1 VNDTPPSLIEV
12 QLPVSSLSKE
22 SYRERKAV
30 AGQTLTALGKWWGRK
45 PLVLVRALILGLLMP
60 ATDDPDAD
68 RAAFLA
74 AMTMD
79 EEGLARRRKGPLPAS
94 VVFELATARERERTF
109 AVAGGRPKWKPDIPK
124 PERDALQ
131 AVAFARMSYEA
142 KLEHCVRPEEIDG
155 ASPES
160 WARINAHLGT
170 NAGSLP
176 ELIDQLGNRRFGHRP
191 RVGDAFSGGGSI
203 PFEAARIGCDA
214 YGNDL
219 SPVAALLT
227 WGALEV
233 VGGGDDAVARVTAA
247 QRRVYD
253 RVRSRVAEWGIERNE
268 AGWEAE
274 AYLYCVEATDPVSG
288 WRVPLAP
295 SWVIADKPGAAAIAQ
310 LRPDVQRRRFDVE
323 IVEDATASDL
333 RLGSEEGT
341 WRDGLRCPV
350 DAQGRHVPPRSRIPV
365 SIEQVRGRDGLRAW
379 EAGEFIPRDSDVLG
393 ERLYCVVWVD
403 PSTGDRHYRAPT
415 DQDLAREAQVQS
427 LLAERFGDWQK
438 RGFIPSRRIEAGNE
452 TERLGRE
459 RGWTHWHQLFNPR
472 QLLVNGLFG
481 EEAATETEFEGRA
494 LLLMVGKLANWNSRL
509 SRWKVGQGGGI
520 GGAMEAFYNQAF
532 NTLMNYASRTTATLE
547 PAFAAPLKSAVL
559 AGDGEVS
566 LGDARGM
573 AVRSDFWITDP
584 GYADAIDYEELS
596 EHFLAWYDKRLPVL
610 FPGWYTDSRR
620 ALAISG
626 AGFDFRRAMIDC
638 YQRMAELS
646 PDDGLHVV
654 MFTHQSADVWADLAL
669 ILWTAGLR
677 VTTAWTVQTETP
689 ASGLKQGNYVQ
700 GTVLLVLR
708 KRIGGSRGHLGDI
721 FPEVQAKVRSS
732 LASMSDLRA
741 HEVLTYG
748 DADFGDADLQLAAY
762 AAALSI
768 VTGYERIEDIDP
780 EYELFR
786 ERPRGERSPLALLIE
801 GAVKIASDY
810 LVPGSLD
817 RSVWS
822 RMTPE
827 ERFYLRGVLVEA
839 SGEHREG
846 VYQEFARALGVREYR
861 GLLATGAANEI
872 RLKTPS
878 EFGGR
883 ELGGDGFAG
892 SLLRRVLFAIHVTA
906 RSDDPR
912 EGLTALR
919 TEVSGYWDVRPLL
932 LSLLRYLTSTPSPS
946 SGHWISDAAAAGLLA
961 GAVDNDRL

>member
-1 VNDTPPSLIEV
+1 MQSFIEV

-45 PLVLVRALILGLLMP
+45 PLVLVRALVLGLLMP
-60 ATDDPDAD
+60 ATDDADAD

-79 EEGLARRRKGPLPAS
+79 DEGLARRRKGQLTARI
-94 VVFELATARERERTF
+94 VYDLATPRERERSF
-109 AVAGGRPKWKPDIPK
+109 DVGGGAPRWKRELSKTD
-124 PERDALQ
+124 RDTLQ
-131 AVAFARMSYEA
+131 EVGFARMGYDS
-142 KLEHCVRPEEIDG
+142 KLEHCLRPEEIDG
-155 ASPES
+155 PSPAA
-160 WARINAHLGT
+160 WGRIDAHLGT
-170 NAGSLP
+170 TAASLP
-176 ELIDQLGNRRFGHRP
+176 ELVDQLGRRRFGHRP

-227 WGALEV
+227 WGSLEI
-233 VGGGDDAVARVTAA
+233 VGGGGDTVTRVTAA

-253 RVRSRVAEWGIERNE
+253 RVRARVAEWGIECNE
-268 AGWEAE
+268 DGWVAE
-274 AYLYCVEATDPVSG
+274 AYLYCVEATDPVTG

-295 SWVIADKPGAAAIAQ
+295 GWVIADKPGAQVVAQ
-310 LRPDVQRRRFDVE
+310 LRPDDGHRRFDVE
-323 IVEDATASDL
+323 IVEAASTSDV
-333 RLGSEEGT
+333 RQAAEEGT

-350 DAQGRHVPPRSRIPV
+350 DTRGRYVPPKSRIPV
-365 SIEQVRGRDGLRAW
+365 SIEQVRGREGLRSW
-379 EAGEFIPRDSDVLG
+379 EAGDVAPRPDDVLG
-393 ERLYCVVWVD
+393 ERLYCIVWVD
-403 PSTGDRHYRAPT
+403 PATGVRHYRAPT
-415 DQDLAREAQVQS
+415 DADLAREARVRG
-427 LLAERFGDWQK
+427 LLSERFADWQT
-438 RGFIPSRRIEAGNE
+438 RGYIPSRRIEPGNE
-452 TERLGRE
+452 TERIERE
-459 RGWTHWHQLFNPR
+459 RGWAYWHHLFNPR
-472 QLLVNGLFG
+472 QLLLNGLFA
-481 EEAATETEFEGRA
+481 EESAKEDGLEARA
-494 LLLMVGKLANWNSRL
+494 LLLMVGRLANLNSRL
-509 SRWKVGQGGGI
+509 CRWQVSQGGGI
-520 GGAMEAFYNQAF
+520 GGGKEAFYNQAF
-532 NTLMNYASRTTATLE
+532 NTLWNYCCRGTPT
-547 PAFAAPLKSAVL
+547 LKSAFVAPISGAPI
-559 AGDGEVS
+559 AGVGVVS
-566 LGDARGM
+566 LGDARVIDWP
-573 AVRSDFWITDP
+573 ADLWITDP

-596 EHFLAWYDKRLPVL
+596 EHFLAWYEKRLPEL
-610 FPGWYTDSRR
+610 FPGWYTDSKR
-620 ALAISG
+620 ALAVAG
-626 AGFDFRRAMIDC
+626 AGLDFRRAMIDC
-638 YQRMAELS
+638 YRRMAELS

-677 VTTAWTVQTETP
+677 VSAAWTVQTETP

-708 KRIGGSRGHLGDI
+708 KRIGGSRGHLGDV
-721 FPEVQAKVRSS
+721 FPEVQKKVRSS
-732 LASMSDLRA
+732 LATMSDMRA

-762 AAALSI
+762 AAALSVI
-768 VTGYERIEDIDP
+768 TGYERIEDIDP

-817 RSVWS
+817 RAVWS
-822 RMTPE
+822 RMTPD
-827 ERFYLRGVLVEA
+827 ERLYLRGVHVEA

-846 VYQEFARALGVREYR
+846 VYQEFAKALGVRGYR
-861 GLLATGAANEI
+861 WLLATGAANEI

-883 ELGGDGFAG
+883 DLGGDGFTG
-892 SLLRRVLFAIHVTA
+892 SMLRRVLFAVHVTA
-906 RSDDPR
+906 RSDDTR
-912 EGLTALR
+912 AGLASLK
-919 TEVSGYWDVRPLL
+919 TELTGYWELRVIIVG
-932 LSLLRYLTSTPSPS
+932 LLRYLASTPSPRDA
-946 SGHWISDAAAAGLLA
+946 HWVADAAAAGLLA